1 MSHKK
6 IPERK
11 LELDKIVDIL
21 SKIKDDDFYFKAYT
35 KDIIKSYIRQ
45 EFKKSY
51 SIEEVIGIL
60 EIFRYNI
67 EQGDDSENIQ
77 EWFKKFI
84 KQ

>member
-6 IPERK
+6 MSERK

-21 SKIKDDDFYFKAYT
+21 SKIKDDDFYFKAYA
-35 KDIIKSYIRQ
+35 KDIINSYIKQ
-45 EFKKSY
+45 EFKKAY

-60 EIFRYNI
+60 EIFRYDI
-67 EQGDDSENIQ
+67 EQGNDSENIQ
-77 EWFKKFI
+77 EWFKKYI

>member
-6 IPERK
+6 KSERK

-21 SKIKDDDFYFKAYT
+21 SKIKDDDFYFKAYA
-35 KDIIKSYIRQ
+35 KDIINSYIKQ
-45 EFKKSY
+45 EFKKAY

-60 EIFRYNI
+60 EIFRYDI
-67 EQGDDSENIQ
+67 EQGNDSENIQ
-77 EWFKKFI
+77 EWFKKYI